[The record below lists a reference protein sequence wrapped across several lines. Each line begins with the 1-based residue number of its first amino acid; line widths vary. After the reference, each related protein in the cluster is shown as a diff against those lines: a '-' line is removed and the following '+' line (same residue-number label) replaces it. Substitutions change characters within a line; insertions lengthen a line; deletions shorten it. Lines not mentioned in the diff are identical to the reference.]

1 MSHRT
6 RLRRVLAPIAVIA
19 AGALVATSATLPAA
33 ATPAEPDAR
42 TVTLVGSLQSENGCG
57 GDWDPACEATRL
69 TQVDDTTTYAG
80 EFVLP
85 AGSSEYKVAINGSWD
100 ENYGAGGVED
110 GPNYPV
116 TVAADTRVRVEYDD
130 ESHLTTVTPL
140 EHLADDEADD
150 ADRALAQ
157 RSLRPAPTRENFYF
171 VMADRFENGDPSN
184 DRGDVD
190 PAAPDDRSLH
200 GYDPTDK
207 AYYHGGDLAGIIQRL
222 DYIEGLGTTAI
233 WLTPSFKNKP
243 VQGTGA
249 NESAGYHGYWTV
261 DYTQLDPHLGTNEE
275 MEQLIDLAHE
285 RGMKVFFDIVTN
297 HTADVIDYEEGTY
310 GYIPV
315 AQEPWRT
322 ADGTPFNPYDYAG
335 TDTFPELDPEVSF
348 PYTPFLHPGDEDVKV
363 PAWLNDVTLYHN
375 RGDSTFA
382 GESTEWGDFIG
393 LDDLMTEHPVV
404 LEGMKDIF
412 ETWVEF
418 GVDGFRIDT
427 MKHVNIEFWQEFA
440 PHLTE
445 TADAIG
451 NDDFFA
457 FGEVFEADPAF
468 LSRYSTEGDV
478 QATIDFFFQ
487 QKAVAYAR
495 GEGGDNLVELFD
507 GDDWYTDA
515 DSNAYSSPTFLGNHD
530 MGRVGWFLSGVA
542 SGDELLERDRLAHAL
557 MYLTRGQPVV
567 YYGDEQGFTGDGGD
581 QLARQTMFPSV
592 TDEYLDDPLIGTDS
606 THAEEN
612 FDTSHPLY
620 TWIADLAALREAH
633 PALAD
638 GAQVTRYA
646 SADAGLFVASR
657 IAEDRRGRP
666 HGEYLVAFNNT
677 EEPRTVEVGTWTERS
692 RFRPVWG
699 DVERVRSDDEGR
711 VTITV
716 PPLTAAAWQADG
728 RLERPRRAPGV
739 VVTSP
744 EVPGG
749 DLVRGTGSRAD
760 RVEVGAGLTTDTY
773 ADVSFAWRVVG
784 DDEWTPLGT
793 DDNPNYRV
801 FPDASDLADGTLV
814 EVRAVALDAAGRV
827 TADGS
832 WGRITAAS
840 SAPPTGGGV
849 GDVDQPESVSVPG
862 DHNSEMGCP
871 GDWQPDCDI
880 AQLTL
885 RPNGDEIWSKTFD
898 LPAAT
903 HAYKVAINRSWDEN
917 YGGGAQQNGPN
928 IEYTHAGGPITFY
941 YDHRT
946 KHVSSTA
953 QGPIITAPGSFQ
965 SEMGCSGDW
974 QPDCMRS
981 WLQDP
986 DGDGVYTLATTQ
998 IPAGSYEVKAAHGL
1012 SWDENY
1018 GAGGTPDGANI
1029 GFTVPG
1035 AGLTTIFSYELATN
1049 RLTVTT
1055 SAGASTPDI
1064 DTAKAHW
1071 VSGEYLAWPAD
1082 QVPADPRT
1090 LRFRLH
1096 GAPDGGLAID
1106 GTAIVGP
1113 AGSTSIGLSYDPDGL
1128 PQEIQDRF
1136 PHLAG
1141 HVALRVDRDDRRD
1154 LEDLLTGQLAI
1165 GVYDGAARLV
1175 DASAVQIPGVLD
1187 DLYADRA
1194 SRQDLG
1200 VTWRGPAQR
1209 HGERPRDVEF
1219 TVWAP
1224 TAKDVDLLLWPA
1236 DGSGDPQ
1243 IIGMRRDRDGTWSDR
1258 ERVRQGQQYL
1268 YRVTVYAPTTGQ
1280 VEVNDV
1286 TDPYSVALTVD
1297 STRSVLV
1304 DLDDP
1309 ALAPR
1314 QWRRAEPKDLNQPED
1329 QSIWEL
1335 HVRDFSVGD
1344 PEVPAEHRGT
1354 YLAFADEGQGRERLR
1369 ELSDAGLTTV
1379 HLLPTFDIATI
1390 PEDPADQLEPP
1401 CDLAA
1406 YPPDSPEQQECIG
1419 QIRAQDAFNWG
1430 YDPFHWLAPE
1440 GSYATEPT
1448 GASRVVEFRTMVG
1461 ALHADGLNVV
1471 LDVVFNHTAASG
1483 QDPTSV
1489 LDRIVPGYYHRLNP
1503 TTGAVE
1509 TSTCCQNIATEHDMA
1524 EKIMV
1529 DAVVLWA
1536 RDYKVDGFRF
1546 DLMGHHSVDNMA
1558 AVRDALDELTE
1569 RRDGVDGSEVT
1580 IYGEGWNFG
1589 EVANDARFEQARQGN
1604 LAGTQI
1610 ATFSDR
1616 LRDAVR
1622 GGGPFDEDPRIQ
1634 GLASGLVT
1642 MPNASPANGS
1652 DAEQLARLLR
1662 YHDTVKVGLAGN
1674 LADYTFVGA
1683 GGTEI
1688 TGAQVDYNGSPVGY
1702 AEDPDEIVT
1711 YVDAHDNETIWDAL
1725 TYKLPPDTPMD
1736 QRVRLNT
1743 VALAFPALSQT
1754 PSFWHAGADLLRSKS
1769 LDRNS
1774 YDSGDWF
1781 NTIGWDGQDN
1791 GFGRGL
1797 PPAWDNES
1805 KWPYAQ
1811 PLLAD
1816 PALKPGADDVATAAQ
1831 AAEDLLRIRY
1841 SSRLFRLGD
1850 ADRIQDRVSFP
1861 IAGADQA
1868 PGVVVMYLDD
1878 TTGRDLDRRSE
1889 GILVVFN
1896 ASPDEVTQVVPG
1908 LDGARFRLHP
1918 VQARGADDV
1927 VKATEWDRATGTVTV
1942 PAHTV
1947 AVLTRS

>member
-1 MSHRT
+1 MSYRT
-6 RLRRVLAPIAVIA
+6 RLGRVLGWSA
-19 AGALVATSATLPAA
+19 ATAALTLAATLLPLPAT
-33 ATPAEPDAR
+33 ATTGPDER
-42 TVTLVGSLQSENGCG
+42 TVTLVGSLQDENGCG
-57 GDWDPACEATRL
+57 SDWDPACEATQLAR
-69 TQVDDTTTYAG
+69 VDDTATYTG
-80 EFVLP
+80 EFALP
-85 AGSSEYKVAINGSWD
+85 AGASEYKVAINGSWD
-100 ENYGAGGVED
+100 ENFGAGGVDD

-116 TVAADTRVRVEYDD
+116 SVGADTRVQVSYDD
-130 ESHLTTVTPL
+130 ETRLTTVTPL
-140 EHLADDEADD
+140 EHLADDEVSDS
-150 ADRALAQ
+150 DRDLAQ

-184 DRGDVD
+184 DLGGVEGT
-190 PAAPDDRSLH
+190 RSDH
-200 GYDPTDK
+200 GFDPTHR

-275 MEQLIDLAHE
+275 MAELIDQAHA

-297 HTADVIDYEEGTY
+297 HTADVIDYREGTY

-315 AQEPWRT
+315 EQEPWRD
-322 ADGTPFNPYDYAG
+322 ADGNPFDPYDFAG

-348 PYTPFLHPGDEDVKV
+348 PYTPFLRPGDEDVKV

-393 LDDLMTEHPVV
+393 LDDLMTENPVV
-404 LEGMKDIF
+404 VDGMKDIF

-468 LSRYSTEGDV
+468 LARYSTEGDV

-530 MGRVGWFLSGVA
+530 MGRVGFFLAGA
-542 SGDELLERDRLAHAL
+542 SSSPEELLERDRLAHAV

-567 YYGDEQGFTGDGGD
+567 YYGDEQGFVGDGGD
-581 QLARQTMFPSV
+581 QLARQDMFPSQV
-592 TDEYLDDPLIGTDS
+592 AEYNDDDLIGTDA
-606 THAEEN
+606 TTAEAN
-612 FDTSHPLY
+612 FDTSHPMY
-620 TWIADLAALREAH
+620 TWIADLAELREEH

-646 SADAGLFVASR
+646 SEDAGLFVASR
-657 IAEDRRGRP
+657 VGTDRRDRP
-666 HGEYLVAFNNT
+666 DREYLVAFNNT
-677 EEPRTVEVGTWTERS
+677 AEPRTVEVDTFSDRD
-692 RFRPVWG
+692 RFRPLWG
-699 DVERVRSDDEGR
+699 DVETVRTDREGR
-711 VTITV
+711 TTLTV
-716 PPLTAAAWQADG
+716 PPLSAATWAADG
-728 RLERPRRAPGV
+728 RVDRPREAPGV

-744 EVPGG
+744 TAPGG
-749 DLVRGTGSRAD
+749 DLVRGTGSRAG
-760 RVEVGAGLTTDTY
+760 RVEVGAGLTTDAY

-801 FPDASDLADGTLV
+801 FPSAADLADGTLV
-814 EVRAVALDAAGRV
+814 EVRAVSLDAAGRV
-827 TADGS
+827 SADGS
-832 WGRITAAS
+832 WGRIAAPT

-849 GDVDQPESVSVPG
+849 GDVEQPDAVSVPG

-871 GDWQPDCDI
+871 GDWQPDCEA
-880 AQLTL
+880 AQLSL
-885 RPNGDEIWSKTFD
+885 RPNGDEIWSKTFP
-898 LPAAT
+898 LPAGT
-903 HAYKVAINRSWDEN
+903 YAYKAAINRSWDEN
-917 YGGGAQQNGPN
+917 YGEGAQPNGPN
-928 IEYTHAGGPITFY
+928 IPYTHAGGDITFY

-953 QGPIITAPGSFQ
+953 DGPIITAPGSFQ

-986 DGDGVYTLATTQ
+986 DRDGVYTLATTQ

-1012 SWDENY
+1012 SFDENY
-1018 GAGGTPDGANI
+1018 GAGGVPDGPNI
-1029 GFTVPG
+1029 GFTVP
-1035 AGLTTIFSYELATN
+1035 ADGLTTTFVYDLATN
-1049 RLTVTT
+1049 QLT
-1055 SAGASTPDI
+1055 I
-1064 DTAKAHW
+1064 ETAEGTAPPSLDAAKVHW
-1071 VSGEYLAWPAD
+1071 LSEDYLAWPAD
-1082 QVPADPRT
+1082 QLPADPRT

-1106 GTAIVGP
+1106 GTAITGP
-1113 AGSTSIGLSYDPDGL
+1113 AGSTSVRLGHDSDGL
-1128 PQEIQDRF
+1128 PEELRERF

-1141 HVALRVDRDDRRD
+1141 HAALRIDRRD
-1154 LEDLLTGQLAI
+1154 RDTAAELLTGQLA
-1165 GVYDGAARLV
+1165 VSVSDGAGRLV
-1175 DASAVQIPGVLD
+1175 DASSVQIPGVLD
-1187 DLYADRA
+1187 DRYAERA
-1194 SRQDLG
+1194 ARRDLG
-1200 VTWRGPAQR
+1200 VTWRGNARQATR
-1209 HGERPRDVEF
+1209 EAGF
-1219 TVWAP
+1219 ALWAP
-1224 TAKDVDLLLWPA
+1224 TAQDVDLLLWPA
-1236 DGSGDPQ
+1236 GGAGEPKVHQMRRERDGSWTASRWVQ
-1243 IIGMRRDRDGTWSDR
+1243 
-1258 ERVRQGQQYL
+1258 QGQEYL
-1268 YRVTVYAPTTGQ
+1268 YRVTVYAPSTGQ
-1280 VEVNDV
+1280 VEVNEV

-1304 DLDDP
+1304 DLADP
-1309 ALAPR
+1309 ALAPA
-1314 QWRRAEPKDLNQPED
+1314 QWREAVPKGLAQPED
-1329 QSIWEL
+1329 QSIYEL
-1335 HVRDFSVGD
+1335 HVRDFSIGD
-1344 PEVPAEHRGT
+1344 PEVPEANRGT

-1390 PEDPADQLEPP
+1390 PEDPADQLAPA
-1401 CDLAA
+1401 CDLASF
-1406 YPPDSPEQQECIG
+1406 PPDSPEQQACIG
-1419 QIRAQDAFNWG
+1419 EIRAQDAFNWG

-1471 LDVVFNHTAASG
+1471 LDVVFNHTAAAG
-1483 QDPTSV
+1483 QDPKSV
-1489 LDRIVPGYYHRLNP
+1489 LDRVVPGYYHRLNA

-1509 TSTCCQNIATEHDMA
+1509 TSTCCQNIATEHAMA

-1529 DAVVLWA
+1529 DAVVVWA

-1546 DLMGHHSVDNMA
+1546 DLMGHHSRDNML
-1558 AVRDALDELTE
+1558 AVREALDALTVRD
-1569 RRDGVDGSEVT
+1569 DGVDGTRVT

-1589 EVANDARFEQARQGN
+1589 EVANDARFVQARQGN
-1604 LAGTQI
+1604 LAGTEI

-1616 LRDAVR
+1616 LRDAAR

-1634 GLASGLVT
+1634 GIASGLVT
-1642 MPNASPANGS
+1642 MPNDSPANGS
-1652 DAEQLARLLR
+1652 DDEQLARLLR

-1674 LADYTFVGA
+1674 LRDYAFVGA
-1683 GGTEI
+1683 AGTEI
-1688 TGAQVDYNGSPVGY
+1688 TGAEVDYNGSPVGY
-1702 AEDPDEIVT
+1702 AEDPAEIVT

-1725 TYKLPPDTPMD
+1725 TYKLPPGTPMD

-1743 VALAFPALSQT
+1743 VALSLPALSQT
-1754 PSFWHAGADLLRSKS
+1754 PAFWHAGADLLRSKS

-1774 YDSGDWF
+1774 FDSGDWF
-1781 NTIGWDGQDN
+1781 NHIGWDGQDN

-1797 PPAWDNES
+1797 PPAWDNEA
-1805 KWPYAQ
+1805 KWPFAQ
-1811 PLLAD
+1811 PLLAEE
-1816 PALKPGADDVATAAQ
+1816 ALQPDADDVAAAAA

-1841 SSRLFRLGD
+1841 SSPLFRLGD
-1850 ADRIQDRVSFP
+1850 ADLIQDRVSFP
-1861 IAGADQA
+1861 IAGTDQA
-1868 PGVVVMYLDD
+1868 PGVVVMYVDD
-1878 TTGRDLDRRSE
+1878 TGGRDLDRRSE
-1889 GILVVFN
+1889 GILVVVN
-1896 ASPDEVTQVVPG
+1896 ASPDAVTQQVPG

-1918 VQARGADDV
+1918 VQERGADDV
-1927 VKATEWDRATGTVTV
+1927 VRDTEWDRATGSVTV

-1947 AVLTRS
+1947 AVLTRR